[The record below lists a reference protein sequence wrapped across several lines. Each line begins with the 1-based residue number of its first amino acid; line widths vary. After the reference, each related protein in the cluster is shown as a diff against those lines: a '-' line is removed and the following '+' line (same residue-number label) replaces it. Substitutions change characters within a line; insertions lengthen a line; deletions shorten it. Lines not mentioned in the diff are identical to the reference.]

1 MKYQENAEKLTCTRC
16 NELQEFHCNLVYS
29 KGGRVC
35 LDCKEETRADDDRAF
50 DRFQNS
56 RGIY

>member
-1 MKYQENAEKLTCTRC
+1 MSESKIEDLTCTRC
-16 NELQEFHCNLVYS
+16 KKTQEYYFRIVYS
-29 KGGRVC
+29 QGDKVC
-35 LDCKEETRADDDRAF
+35 VDCKKETQSSDNRAF

>member
-1 MKYQENAEKLTCTRC
+1 MDDQTTELTCTRC
-16 NELQEFHCNLVYS
+16 KEVQEFYCRIVYS
-29 KGGRVC
+29 QGDRVC
-35 LDCKEETRADDDRAF
+35 LDCKEETQASDNRAF